1 MPVTD
6 DLRAIADAA
15 HGDLDRVY
23 DFLEHSKIVWN
34 SFQRLVDQGE
44 TVVFQSA
51 ATGTAIDQ
59 TGLLGLAPRYT
70 REYLAAFTFRQ
81 FVSVF
86 EVFLFDFLHRL
97 LRHNPW
103 QFARTP
109 LDLEVVLKAADR
121 DAIISGVISKRLN
134 ELKYENVREWFDA
147 LTKTVRLDCPSEDE
161 MASLA
166 EIKATRDI

>member
-1 MPVTD
+1 M
-6 DLRAIADAA
+6 
-15 HGDLDRVY
+15 
-23 DFLEHSKIVWN
+23 SN
-34 SFQRLVDQGE
+34 SFQRLVDQGH
-44 TVVFQSA
+44 TVAFQSV

-59 TGLLGLAPRYT
+59 TGLLGLASRYT

-109 LDLEVVLKAADR
+109 LDFEDVLKAPA
-121 DAIISGVISKRLN
+121 AP
-134 ELKYENVREWFDA
+134 
-147 LTKTVRLDCPSEDE
+147 PSFR
-161 MASLA
+161 A
-166 EIKATRDI
+166 